1 MRISSMQFQSIMD
14 ASMNLNQGAL
24 STLTQQMAS
33 GNRILLPSDDPVA
46 SVQLSRLNREVT
58 ATTQYQSNIA
68 TVQSRM
74 SLNETYMQSTVNQM
88 QSIKDSLVWASDGSN
103 SSQDLNAQVNTLT
116 AARDS
121 LLSTANSQDT
131 EGNYLFS
138 GTLTSTPAITFNPA
152 APVGSRYTYTG
163 NTANQTVVVGNG
175 VTQTENSNMQGM
187 DVYLNQLDSA
197 ISALAAP
204 GVTLDAAT
212 SATLKTAL
220 DGTNGELD
228 QMASQI
234 AVLGGAQTTLTTL
247 NTNHSNVNLSNNTA
261 ISNLASLDYAQA
273 STQLSGYNVALQA
286 SYKAYAMIGKLT
298 LFNELP

>member
-1 MRISSMQFQSIMD
+1 MQFQSIMD

>member
-1 MRISSMQFQSIMD
+1 
-14 ASMNLNQGAL
+14 
-24 STLTQQMAS
+24 
-33 GNRILLPSDDPVA
+33 
-46 SVQLSRLNREVT
+46 
-58 ATTQYQSNIA
+58 
-68 TVQSRM
+68 
-74 SLNETYMQSTVNQM
+74 MQSTVNQM